1 MAYSGWYHARLPVDS
16 APKTGSVPAEALS
29 VKIVLIDFH
38 THTSASDGA
47 LAPSELVNRALAGN
61 IELLAITDHDTVSG
75 YLSAAEYLRSRRD
88 PLRLVS
94 GVELSCRWSGATVH
108 VVGLGVDA
116 SAPALQSGLGSLDRA
131 RLERAGEIARRLG
144 RKGFVGGLEG
154 ALRHAGD
161 SQLGRP
167 HFAAWLVEQGHVADH
182 NQAFDRYLGQGRIGD
197 VKAFWP
203 ELADVTR
210 WITASDGVAVLAHP
224 LKYRFTRMKLR
235 RLVKDFSA
243 AGGEALE
250 IVSARQTPDQVRSLC
265 ALAREFD
272 LEASVGSDFHRDG
285 PYSPKLGVELP
296 RLEGLR
302 GVWERFKGDSCP
314 AGQDHRRSRAN

>member
-1 MAYSGWYHARLPVDS
+1 MACSGWYYARLPLDS
-16 APKTGSVPAEALS
+16 APAAGSVPAEALS

-47 LAPSELVNRALAGN
+47 LTPSELVNRALAGN
-61 IELLAITDHDTVSG
+61 IELLAVTDHDTVAG
-75 YLSAAEYLRSRRD
+75 YLSATGYLRSRQGS
-88 PLRLVS
+88 LRLVS
-94 GVELSCRWSGATVH
+94 GVELSCRWSGVTVH
-108 VVGLGVDA
+108 VVGLGVDTA
-116 SAPALQSGLGSLDRA
+116 APALQEGLERLDRA
-131 RLERAGEIARRLG
+131 RLERAGEIARRLA
-144 RKGFVGGLEG
+144 RKGFAGGLEG

-167 HFAAWLVEQGHVADH
+167 HFAAWLVEQGHVADQ

-203 ELADVTR
+203 ELAEVTR
-210 WITASDGVAVLAHP
+210 WIMASDGVAVLAHP
-224 LKYRFTRMKLR
+224 LKYRLTRMKLR
-235 RLVKDFSA
+235 RLVRDFSA

-250 IVSARQTPDQVRSLC
+250 IISARQTPDQVRSLC
-265 ALAREFD
+265 SLARDFA

-285 PYSPKLGVELP
+285 PYGPQLGVELP

-302 GVWERFKGDSCP
+302 GVWERFIGDACL
-314 AGQDHRRSRAN
+314 AGQESRHGRAN